1 MPKAV
6 AGVAAAEAELALV
19 PEEPAQQGPVAA
31 REERA
36 RRPEAVGMLLVVVH
50 RPERSVEARH
60 QVRSEGE
67 RLLTAIQ
74 TVL

>member
-1 MPKAV
+1 MAKAEV
-6 AGVAAAEAELALV
+6 AEAELALV

-31 REERA
+31 KEERA
-36 RRPEAVGMLLVVVH
+36 RRPEAAGMLLVVVH

>member
-6 AGVAAAEAELALV
+6 EVVAAEPALV
-19 PEEPAQQGPVAA
+19 QQERAQPGLVAA
-31 REERA
+31 KEERA